1 MSMYFPSSDS
11 SSIGSNIKSN
21 STDLESSSAASSS
34 QQLATWSGVGLT
46 IPSPD
51 EQQANRTI
59 FQKFCDKAYATFL
72 GVPQTLLRM
81 YHSITGWADPE
92 VLKTRSARI
101 NALFSG
107 NKKIAELEYQK
118 LEAQKRRDNFLVL
131 GAEIKIS
138 NLKKAIALERG
149 DHEVAEA
156 YRNAAVSFEKE
167 FSLLQKQAEELEKGD
182 TSGVAEIYA
191 RAAEASHHAAKAY
204 GEQAVVL
211 EREDHGVAEAYRNAA
226 VSFEKEFLFL
236 KQQAEELKKG
246 DTSGMAGIYARAA
259 EASQYAA
266 KAYGEQ
272 AVRLPQYVEDLSIP
286 QCYAYIA
293 QNYAYQADS
302 LHKKAKV
309 FGDTQDINK
318 QTELA
323 KIYEQSA
330 QANRAA
336 AQAYEAQAVA
346 LEREDHGVAEAYRNA
361 AVSFEKEFLFL
372 KQQAEELKKGDTSGM
387 AGIYA
392 RAAEASQYAA
402 KAYGEQAVRLPQYV
416 EDLSIPQC
424 YAYIAQNY
432 AYQADSLHKKAKV
445 FGDTQD
451 INKQTELAKI
461 YEQSAQANR
470 AAAQAYEAQAVALE
484 REDHGVAQVYGNAA
498 VSFEKEFLFL
508 KQQAEELKKGDTSGI
523 AGIYEQTAKASQML
537 GEMYLKKTGYLL
549 SGSNNQICDRII
561 EASNYEVSYFQH
573 RYRIWV
579 SKESEEGVRAALLA
593 YNQCAIE
600 TIRKAREH
608 DLAIINTPSN
618 QSLLEDPEQSESNF
632 FQEAMSLG
640 EKVEA
645 MLFIHLQMIENSDNA
660 QKEQTSEI
668 SKQLYSKANAFR
680 LEQFEA
686 LENNDLT
693 SVEEKKKMAIN
704 SEKEAYHGSFGGV
717 DPISSTYEITRKIF
731 GDDEKYDAFEAERS
745 RLFRLP
751 RNAQT
756 PQKISSPI
764 TTEETSEKSHHLD
777 LSSDSDDEEES
788 RR

>member
-204 GEQAVVL
+204 GEQAVV
-211 EREDHGVAEAYRNAA
+211 
-226 VSFEKEFLFL
+226 
-236 KQQAEELKKG
+236 
-246 DTSGMAGIYARAA
+246 
-259 EASQYAA
+259 
-266 KAYGEQ
+266 
-272 AVRLPQYVEDLSIP
+272 
-286 QCYAYIA
+286 
-293 QNYAYQADS
+293 
-302 LHKKAKV
+302 
-309 FGDTQDINK
+309 
-318 QTELA
+318 
-323 KIYEQSA
+323 
-330 QANRAA
+330 
-336 AQAYEAQAVA
+336 